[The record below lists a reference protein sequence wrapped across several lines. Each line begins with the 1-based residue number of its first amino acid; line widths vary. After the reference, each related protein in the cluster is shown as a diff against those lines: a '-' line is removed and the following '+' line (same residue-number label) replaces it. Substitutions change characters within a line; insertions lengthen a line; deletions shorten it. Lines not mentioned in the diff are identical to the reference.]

1 MNMNGYLKKYLV
13 NNFISS
19 FPGPTIFLNAW
30 DIYMSYDQSLRY
42 YSLSKMSPDVL
53 FHESGT

>member
-1 MNMNGYLKKYLV
+1 MNGYLKKYLV